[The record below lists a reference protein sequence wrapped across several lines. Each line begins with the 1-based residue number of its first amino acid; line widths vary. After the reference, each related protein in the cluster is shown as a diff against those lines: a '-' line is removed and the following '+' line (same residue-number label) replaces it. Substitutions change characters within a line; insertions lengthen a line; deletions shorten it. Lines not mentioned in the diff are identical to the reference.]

1 MSAQLGPA
9 PAQRGLGERA
19 VAAALRAIVRA
30 TIRPTFRVG
39 RPYVEQRERL
49 ARIARLSRPPR
60 GLECEPGRLGG
71 VAGEWLQGP
80 WAAGNPRRV
89 LYLHGGGYCV
99 GGPGSHRALAGHL
112 SRHCGARVFVADYRL
127 APENPHP
134 AAVDDAVAAFLG
146 LLAEGTR
153 PADAVIAG
161 DSAGGGLT
169 VATAVVLR
177 DRGEPGPRSLVCFSP
192 WVDLSLARLGP
203 SPPGEVML
211 DRSWIEAC
219 AKAYLAGASAAT
231 PLASPIEADLRDL
244 PPTLIQVGSDELL
257 LPDSQRLHERLLAAG
272 VPVRLEEYVDRWHVF
287 QANAGMLR
295 DADRA
300 LASVARFIDQGAAV
314 SAR

>member
-1 MSAQLGPA
+1 MSTEPT
-9 PAQRGLGERA
+9 PVPSRRGWGERA
-19 VAAALRAIVRA
+19 AAAALRAIVGA

-49 ARIARLSRPPR
+49 ARIAKLSRPPR
-60 GLECEPGRLGG
+60 GLEREPGRLGG

-80 WAAGNPRRV
+80 WAAKNALRV

-99 GGPGSHRALAGHL
+99 GGPASHRALAGHL

-127 APENPHP
+127 APEHPFP
-134 AAVDDAVAAFLG
+134 AAVDDAVAAYSG

-153 PADAVIAG
+153 PADAVVAG

-169 VATAVVLR
+169 VATAVALR
-177 DRGEPGPRSLVCFSP
+177 ERGEPGPRSLVCFSP

-203 SPPGEVML
+203 PPPGEVML
-211 DRSWIEAC
+211 DRPWVEAC
-219 AKAYLAGASAAT
+219 ARAYLAGVSAAA
-231 PLASPIEADLRDL
+231 PLASPIEADLRGL

-257 LPDSQRLHERLLAAG
+257 LPDSRRLHERLLAAG
-272 VPVRLEEYVDRWHVF
+272 VPVRLEEYAGRWHVF

-300 LASVARFIDQGAAV
+300 LASVARFIDQPAAGPG
-314 SAR
+314 